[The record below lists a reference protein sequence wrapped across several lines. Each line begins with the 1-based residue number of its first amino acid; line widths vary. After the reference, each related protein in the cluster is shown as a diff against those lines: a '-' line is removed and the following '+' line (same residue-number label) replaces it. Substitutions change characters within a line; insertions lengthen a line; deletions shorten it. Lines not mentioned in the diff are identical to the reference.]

1 MHEGFGDPDT
11 RNILPDFAPHR
22 HVGIH
27 FDQAFTRSMN
37 CELEFFWLFF
47 TKEMLQEVV
56 AHTNTYAH
64 IQITQKSSSY
74 TNKEGSWTST
84 NLEEIERLIAF
95 LVYAGLVKVDSEI
108 ENYWSVK
115 TLYHGLWAIEIISR
129 FRYKPLMAFLNVV
142 DPVTEDPSNKVFC
155 CINNCTSHHRI
166 LLLTNAWS
174 NQGIGQ
180 GLGSS

>member
-1 MHEGFGDPDT
+1 
-11 RNILPDFAPHR
+11 
-22 HVGIH
+22 
-27 FDQAFTRSMN
+27 MN

-56 AHTNTYAH
+56 AHTNTYARH

-95 LVYAGLVKVDSEI
+95 LVYAGLVKVESEI

-115 TLYHGLWAIEIISR
+115 TVYHGLWAREIISR
-129 FRYKPLMAFLNVV
+129 FRYKALMAFLNVV
-142 DPVTEDPSNKVFC
+142 DPVTEDPNNKL
-155 CINNCTSHHRI
+155 HQQ
-166 LLLTNAWS
+166 LY
-174 NQGIGQ
+174 
-180 GLGSS
+180 